1 MQKANGL
8 NLKMCGASYN
18 SLMSGMVM
26 GYSCHPKTLRNYEKS
41 LAEANKQETKKRI
54 LEAVTVRI
62 LISVN
67 HYDSLVSLFESIT
80 ELMQM

>member
-1 MQKANGL
+1 MQKSNGL

-18 SLMSGMVM
+18 SLVSGMVM

-41 LAEANKQETKKRI
+41 SVEANKQETKKRI
-54 LEAVTVRI
+54 LEDVTVRI

-67 HYDSLVSLFESIT
+67 HYNALVSLFESIT

>member
-1 MQKANGL
+1 MQKANSL

-26 GYSCHPKTLRNYEKS
+26 RYSCHPKTLRNYEKS

-67 HYDSLVSLFESIT
+67 HYNSLVSLFESIT

>member
-1 MQKANGL
+1 MQKANSL

-67 HYDSLVSLFESIT
+67 NYNSLVSLFESIT